1 MSRWRA
7 DGHDAR
13 RGHHRPGSQPPYPP
27 LGQHHG
33 LGVRGPVRDHRA
45 RPVLHPHDLGGLPV
59 AHGLEPRVARPLH
72 RARQLHRPGQGP
84 DAPPGVH
91 EHASARGHVPADR
104 PGGRARRGD
113 PAEPEDQDH
122 RLLPHLLPG
131 AVRGL
136 DGRRGHPVRVHL
148 RSQLRDRERR
158 IAGGGAATPGLSPG
172 PLRGPGGAGD
182 RVLLDPVRLQHRDL
196 PRGPP
201 GHPRGGPRGGV
212 DRRRGQM
219 GQVLA
224 RHRADRPAGDDLPAG
239 VGPHRRVPV
248 LRPGVHDHERR
259 APQLDADA
267 RLLHLGAGVQLLHG
281 RLRRGRCVRP
291 VLHQPDRDR
300 GRARL
305 RPQTEGH
312 AVTGEQTLQAV
323 PEADLAL
330 HRARIEEANRRMRRS
345 GWRRHLPQR
354 GHLVLMPLSIIVI
367 LPFVWMFLT
376 SFMTDT
382 EINSIPPPLW
392 PHHLYTG
399 GYSTVLASSDF
410 PYWFLCS
417 LAGYAFAR
425 IRFRGST
432 VMLILLLA
440 TALIPFQLTV
450 IPTFVIFHD
459 IGLINTLGA
468 LIVPQLTSALGI
480 YLMYAFF
487 QSFPRELEEAGRIDG
502 CSRLQVFW
510 KIVLPLARPALAALG
525 IITFIYAWNDL
536 FWPLIAI
543 TSSRTFTVQ
552 VGLTTFQGEHITH
565 WSAIM
570 AGTTLTTVPV
580 LLVFLVG
587 QRRFVQAITGAV
599 KG

>member
-1 MSRWRA
+1 MTA
-7 DGHDAR
+7 
-13 RGHHRPGSQPPYPP
+13 QQT
-27 LGQHHG
+27 L
-33 LGVRGPVRDHRA
+33 
-45 RPVLHPHDLGGLPV
+45 RPVSEV
-59 AHGLEPRVARPLH
+59 
-72 RARQLHRPGQGP
+72 
-84 DAPPGVH
+84 
-91 EHASARGHVPADR
+91 
-104 PGGRARRGD
+104 D
-113 PAEPEDQDH
+113 P
-122 RLLPHLLPG
+122 
-131 AVRGL
+131 
-136 DGRRGHPVRVHL
+136 
-148 RSQLRDRERR
+148 
-158 IAGGGAATPGLSPG
+158 
-172 PLRGPGGAGD
+172 
-182 RVLLDPVRLQHRDL
+182 
-196 PRGPP
+196 
-201 GHPRGGPRGGV
+201 
-212 DRRRGQM
+212 
-219 GQVLA
+219 
-224 RHRADRPAGDDLPAG
+224 
-239 VGPHRRVPV
+239 
-248 LRPGVHDHERR
+248 
-259 APQLDADA
+259 
-267 RLLHLGAGVQLLHG
+267 
-281 RLRRGRCVRP
+281 
-291 VLHQPDRDR
+291 
-300 GRARL
+300 
-305 RPQTEGH
+305 
-312 AVTGEQTLQAV
+312 
-323 PEADLAL
+323 AL
-330 HRARIEEANRRMRRS
+330 HRARIEEAEQRMRRR

-354 GHLVLMPLSIIVI
+354 GHLVLLPLSIIMV
-367 LPFVWMFLT
+367 LPFVWMILT

-382 EINSIPPPLW
+382 EVNSIPPSLW

-410 PYWFLCS
+410 PYWFLNSLIVSGAAVLAQLVLCS

-425 IRFRGST
+425 IQFRGST

-480 YLMYAFF
+480 YLMYSFF

-502 CSRLQVFW
+502 CGRLQVFW

>member
-1 MSRWRA
+1 MT
-7 DGHDAR
+7 
-13 RGHHRPGSQPPYPP
+13 
-27 LGQHHG
+27 GQ
-33 LGVRGPVRDHRA
+33 
-45 RPVLHPHDLGGLPV
+45 
-59 AHGLEPRVARPLH
+59 
-72 RARQLHRPGQGP
+72 
-84 DAPPGVH
+84 
-91 EHASARGHVPADR
+91 
-104 PGGRARRGD
+104 
-113 PAEPEDQDH
+113 
-122 RLLPHLLPG
+122 
-131 AVRGL
+131 
-136 DGRRGHPVRVHL
+136 
-148 RSQLRDRERR
+148 
-158 IAGGGAATPGLSPG
+158 
-172 PLRGPGGAGD
+172 
-182 RVLLDPVRLQHRDL
+182 
-196 PRGPP
+196 
-201 GHPRGGPRGGV
+201 
-212 DRRRGQM
+212 
-219 GQVLA
+219 
-224 RHRADRPAGDDLPAG
+224 
-239 VGPHRRVPV
+239 
-248 LRPGVHDHERR
+248 
-259 APQLDADA
+259 
-267 RLLHLGAGVQLLHG
+267 
-281 RLRRGRCVRP
+281 
-291 VLHQPDRDR
+291 
-300 GRARL
+300 
-305 RPQTEGH
+305 
-312 AVTGEQTLQAV
+312 QTLQPASG
-323 PEADLAL
+323 ADMAL

-354 GHLVLMPLSIIVI
+354 GHLVLLPLSIIMV
-367 LPFVWMFLT
+367 LPFLWMFLT

-382 EINSIPPPLW
+382 EINTIPPPLW

-410 PYWFLCS
+410 PYWFLNSLIVSGAAVIAQLILCS

-425 IRFRGST
+425 IQFRGAT

-487 QSFPRELEEAGRIDG
+487 QAFPRELEEAGRIDG

-587 QRRFVQAITGAV
+587 QRRFIQAITGAV